1 MSVSTKLS
9 GQSLLDYIAENK
21 AAIVDESAQNL
32 IQWELKQHMGE
43 QVSPGSKLLGFNLC
57 WDNRWQCVG
66 VDEIQVINTHDDF
79 AQSPEQSYWVEEDGT
94 LTDGATAIA
103 ELHAAIAD
111 CLDEFTESLR
121 DEISTSPQ

>member
-1 MSVSTKLS
+1 M
-9 GQSLLDYIAENK
+9 
-21 AAIVDESAQNL
+21 
-32 IQWELKQHMGE
+32 
-43 QVSPGSKLLGFNLC
+43 
-57 WDNRWQCVG
+57 NRADGRQAVG

-94 LTDGATAIA
+94 LADGATAIA